1 MYTLSIYNVYEIIHI
16 LRKRVNMPIINR
28 ISDFHEKMIEWRRD
42 IHSHPE
48 LAYQEKR
55 TAKKVVELLKEFGV
69 DEIHEGIGG
78 TGVVGVIKNG
88 KGPKI
93 GLRADMDALPIT
105 ETNQCGHV
113 STNKGV
119 MHACGHDGHTTM
131 LLGAARY
138 LSETRN
144 FKGEVILIF
153 QPAEEGF
160 AGAKAMIEDGL
171 FKKFPV
177 KSIYGMH
184 NVPGVKSGHL
194 DVGPG
199 PRMAAADNFEI
210 KINGKGAHG
219 AMPDQSID
227 PIVCGSAV
235 VQALQSLVSR
245 NSDPRKTLVVSVT
258 QFNSGHANNVIPDF
272 AQLAGTIRYFDKETG
287 QFIRSK
293 FPKIVN
299 DICEAFGANA
309 EINYKEGYPPTINEN
324 SSAKFALEVAK
335 DVAGENASENQVPM
349 MGSEDFSYFLQ
360 EKPGAYAWIG
370 NGNSASLHNPSY
382 DFNDDVLPIG
392 ASFLSRIAEKA
403 LNNN

>member
-16 LRKRVNMPIINR
+16 QRKRVNMPIINR

-287 QFIRSK
+287 QFIRTK

-299 DICEAFGANA
+299 DIPLRS
-309 EINYKEGYPPTINEN
+309 K
-324 SSAKFALEVAK
+324 L
-335 DVAGENASENQVPM
+335 
-349 MGSEDFSYFLQ
+349 
-360 EKPGAYAWIG
+360 
-370 NGNSASLHNPSY
+370 
-382 DFNDDVLPIG
+382 
-392 ASFLSRIAEKA
+392 
-403 LNNN
+403 